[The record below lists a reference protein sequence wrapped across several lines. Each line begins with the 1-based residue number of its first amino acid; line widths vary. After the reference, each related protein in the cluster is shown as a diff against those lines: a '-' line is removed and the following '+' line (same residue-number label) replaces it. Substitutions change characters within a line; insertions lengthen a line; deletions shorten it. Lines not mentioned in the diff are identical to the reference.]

1 MVGEDSN
8 MRAGFVVFAAVEAMI
23 FWIMLQGL
31 MCFECKI
38 QDEEH
43 SWGWWSDKRVERLCD
58 AGGNWEDSEEIRR
71 HVRWRMRCVP
81 KL

>member
-1 MVGEDSN
+1 MVGGKMVGEDSN
-8 MRAGFVVFAAVEAMI
+8 MRAGFVVFAAAEAMI

-43 SWGWWSDKRVERLCD
+43 SCGWWSDKGLRGCAMRVVIGR
-58 AGGNWEDSEEIRR
+58 I
-71 HVRWRMRCVP
+71 VRKYADM
-81 KL
+81 